1 MSKVTFYIEVNSDSG
16 DLGPFFQVD
25 ADTSKDRY
33 CN

>member
-25 ADTSKDRY
+25 AWQRAQYDV
-33 CN
+33 